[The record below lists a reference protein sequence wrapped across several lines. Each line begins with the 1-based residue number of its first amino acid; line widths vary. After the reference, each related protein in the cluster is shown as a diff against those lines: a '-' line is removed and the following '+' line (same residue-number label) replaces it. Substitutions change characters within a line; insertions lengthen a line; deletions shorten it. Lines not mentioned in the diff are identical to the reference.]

1 MCVHVFHLTHKS
13 WLVLVTSDKTVNKP
27 RDRSVKM
34 RVACRWASLR
44 GHNPHECVKLL
55 LAVARQWP
63 YFGARLFYA
72 KVKSLLVLLIIH
84 TNEKTFVA
92 GLSLGHVS
100 ETVSLQVVTSGR

>member
-84 TNEKTFVA
+84 TYKNFCWPY
-92 GLSLGHVS
+92 LGHVS